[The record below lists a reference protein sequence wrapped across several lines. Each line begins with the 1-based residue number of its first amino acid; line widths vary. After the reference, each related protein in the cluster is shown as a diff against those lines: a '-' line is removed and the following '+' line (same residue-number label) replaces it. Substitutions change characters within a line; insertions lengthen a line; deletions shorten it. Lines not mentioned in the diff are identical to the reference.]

1 MILSLIASVDKN
13 LGIGKDNQL
22 LWHLPAELKYFKK
35 ITSGNT
41 VIMGRLT
48 YESIGKALPNRR
60 NIVLS
65 RNKDFVA
72 EGCEVMEDLFSAIK
86 SCKKNEEVFIIGG
99 ATIYRQALQVA
110 DKIYLT
116 RVETTKEADAFFPE
130 FSLSGWK
137 LVHMEMHK
145 ADEKNKYNYTFSIY
159 QRIG

>member
-1 MILSLIASVDKN
+1 MILSLIAAVDKN

-22 LWHLPAELKYFKK
+22 LWHLPADLKYFKK

-86 SCKKNEEVFIIGG
+86 SCKKNEEVFILGG
-99 ATIYRQALQVA
+99 
-110 DKIYLT
+110 
-116 RVETTKEADAFFPE
+116 ADAFFPE

>member
-1 MILSLIASVDKN
+1 MILSLIAAVDKN

-22 LWHLPAELKYFKK
+22 LWHLPADLKYFKK

-65 RNKDFVA
+65 RSKDFKA
-72 EGCEVMEDLFSAIK
+72 EGCEVMEDLFTAIK

-99 ATIYRQALQVA
+99 ATIYRQAIQVA

-116 RVETTKEADAFFPE
+116 RVEASKDADAFFPD
-130 FSLSGWK
+130 FSLSAWK
-137 LVHMEMHK
+137 LIHMEMHK
-145 ADEKNKYNYTFSIY
+145 ADEKNKFNYTFSIY
-159 QRIG
+159 QRIA

>member
-22 LWHLPAELKYFKK
+22 LWHLPADLKYFKK

-65 RNKDFVA
+65 RNKDFAA

-137 LVHMEMHK
+137 LVHLDMHK
-145 ADEKNKYNYTFSIY
+145 PDEPNQDHPTVSISK
-159 QRIG
+159 RVV